1 MIPSRLLRELTLQ
14 TRTTT
19 TDRYGDTVTD
29 DWTDTT
35 ISGRI
40 DQILRREVTD
50 NGREASVTEWRLF
63 TNDDTV
69 TAASR
74 IVDGDITYD
83 VDARPAPVYASANR
97 VHHYEA
103 TLSLVEG

>member
-1 MIPSRLLRELTLQ
+1 MIPSRLLRDLTLQ

-19 TDRYGDTVTD
+19 TDRYGDTITD
-29 DWTDTT
+29 GWTDTT

-74 IVDGDITYD
+74 IVDGDLTYD
-83 VDARPAPVYASANR
+83 VEARPAPVHGGAG